1 MLYKKQ
7 CSSCK
12 KIFNHLYTTGEGRIC
27 YFCKKKTQTMMYG
40 LKSPERYIKNS
51 LKINMN
57 AIQLDELDS
66 YLEKHQIK
74 NRSKFIRDAISDK
87 IRRKDK

>member
-1 MLYKKQ
+1 
-7 CSSCK
+7 
-12 KIFNHLYTTGEGRIC
+12 
-27 YFCKKKTQTMMYG
+27 MYG

>member
-1 MLYKKQ
+1 
-7 CSSCK
+7 
-12 KIFNHLYTTGEGRIC
+12 
-27 YFCKKKTQTMMYG
+27 MMYG